1 MNGSNIFE
9 LSNKVKDL
17 NVSIGEYRLK
27 IEMIGTFEITYSN
40 KTPKVTCE
48 LSFSDMYDINAL
60 VVWDETNV
68 KISYVDLFDEFVEK
82 EFNIVN
88 IVETFDT
95 RNQKIISLELQDI
108 FSYKI
113 EKCITPK
120 GFKGNIVSAFEDYIE
135 FLGLTEYPKE
145 FESFDAEIE
154 FCVPG
159 NCNHLKWLMFEL
171 SKYGLLLYQNKE
183 KVFLKH
189 IDNLV
194 PSTFPE
200 QSDKFVTT
208 TNNKLY
214 QNIIHDVIPSYIN
227 RNKTPIITRAMA
239 FDPLTKKMVYSTDS
253 DKINSKDELLINND
267 NTDYQD
273 NTGFIDVYQTH
284 LDFNE
289 TRNKNRESFINTN
302 EMIIVVN
309 GYKKNDINQIYNIL
323 IHGHKGSVES
333 YADANL
339 IVNGKWVSTK
349 VVDKV
354 VGDSLLQKITL
365 QRADMVKK

>member
-1 MNGSNIFE
+1 MNGSNVFE
-9 LSNKVKDL
+9 LSNKIKDL

-40 KTPKVTCE
+40 KSPKVTCE

-60 VVWDETNV
+60 VVWDETRV
-68 KISYVDLFDEFVEK
+68 KISYTDLYDENVQK
-82 EFNIVN
+82 EFNVVN

-95 RNQKIISLELQDI
+95 RNQKIITLELQDI

-120 GFKGNIVSAFEDYIE
+120 SFKGNIVSAFQEYITFLELDSYPQE
-135 FLGLTEYPKE
+135 FD
-145 FESFDAEIE
+145 SFGADVE
-154 FCVPG
+154 FCVPS
-159 NCNHLKWLMFEL
+159 NSNHLDWVMFEL

-189 IDNLV
+189 IDNLQ
-194 PSTFPE
+194 PSSFPE
-200 QSDKFVTT
+200 QESKFVTT

-214 QNIIHDVIPSYIN
+214 VNIIHDVIPSFIN
-227 RNKTPIITRAMA
+227 RNKTPTITRAMA
-239 FDPLTKKMVYSTDS
+239 FDPLTKKMVYSTDE
-253 DKINSKDELLINND
+253 DKINSKEDLLINND
-267 NTDYQD
+267 DTDYQD

-289 TRNKNRESFINTN
+289 TRMKNRDSFISTN

-309 GYKKNDINQIYNIL
+309 GYKKNDINQIFDVL
-323 IHGHKGSVES
+323 IHGHKGSVQS
-333 YADANL
+333 YADGNL

-349 VVDKV
+349 VVDKM